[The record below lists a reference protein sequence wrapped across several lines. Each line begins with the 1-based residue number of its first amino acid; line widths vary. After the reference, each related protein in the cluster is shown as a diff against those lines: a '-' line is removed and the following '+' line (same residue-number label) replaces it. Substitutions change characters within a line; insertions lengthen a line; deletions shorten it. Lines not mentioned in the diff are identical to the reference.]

1 MSQSA
6 VIHARIDPITKEAT
20 ERILESLGLT
30 PTEAIRLF
38 YRQIAMRGEFPLELR
53 VPNSLTAD
61 TLEMADRGEALEA
74 FPSVDDLYAPW
85 DSRRSSRP
93 HGLKRHQDTAEERQR
108 PPGAEDGH

>member
-6 VIHARIDPITKEAT
+6 VIHARIDPATKEAT

-38 YRQIAMRGEFPLELR
+38 YLQIAMRGEFPLELH

-61 TLEMADRGEALEA
+61 TLEMADRGEELEE
-74 FPSVDDLYAPW
+74 FPFADDLYASW

-93 HGLKRHQDTAEERQR
+93 HRLKKTSGNSGREAATSRS
-108 PPGAEDGH
+108 